1 MIAMFFVSLHIF
13 PLALIAPCSPHQTL
27 KSTLSGAREYENK
40 IESHFLL
47 PPALFQPPY
56 PM

>member
-1 MIAMFFVSLHIF
+1 MFFVSLHIF